1 MRQRL
6 NWFAQH
12 GFLRGAARLGVRL
25 GDLQSR
31 LLADPMVKA
40 NPAPFCDELRAIGPL
55 ASSYGSHLA
64 VDHAVVHQLLRSDD
78 FEVFSLGSNL
88 PAQAPMRWLERR
100 TRDDDLIHPLLPPS
114 LLAVDPP
121 DHTRYRKAVS
131 SVFTA
136 KAVTALHDRIK
147 ETASA
152 LLDQLTD
159 QPNVVDIIACYCS
172 QLPVAVIGDILG
184 VPDHDRSHILEYGE
198 LAAPSLDFGLSWRQ
212 YQQMQRGLNGL
223 HLWLTEH
230 LEKLRSNPGDD
241 LMSRLIQA
249 SENGPAQ
256 TRLDA
261 MEVRTIAGLVLG
273 AGFETTVNLLGN
285 GIQILLD
292 APEQRDALNQRPQ
305 LWPNAVEEILRLE
318 SPIQLTGRIARRNV
332 EVAGAAVKRGQLV
345 VLYLAAANRDPSVFA
360 DPHRFD
366 IARANANRHLTF
378 AAGRHFCLGAALAR
392 AEGEIGLRMF
402 FDRFPDARAAGSG
415 SRRETRTL
423 RGWSR
428 LPVQLGPA
436 RSPAIR

>member
-12 GFLRGAARLGVRL
+12 GFLRGAVRLGVRL

-64 VDHAVVHQLLRSDD
+64 VDHAVVHELLRSED

-88 PAQAPMRWLERR
+88 PAQAAMRWLERR
-100 TRDDDLIHPLLPPS
+100 TRNDDLLHPLLPPS

-136 KAVTALHDRIK
+136 KAVAALRDRVE

-159 QPNVVDIIACYCS
+159 QPSVDIMDRYCS
-172 QLPVAVIGDILG
+172 QLPIAVIGDILG
-184 VPDHDRSHILEYGE
+184 VPDHDRSRILEFGE

-212 YQQMQRGLNGL
+212 YQQMQRGLKGL
-223 HLWLTEH
+223 QLWLTEH

-241 LMSRLIQA
+241 LMSQLIQA
-249 SENGPAQ
+249 SENGPAA
-256 TRLDA
+256 TRLNA
-261 MEVRTIAGLVLG
+261 SEVQTIAGLVLG

-285 GIQILLD
+285 GIQMLLD
-292 APEQRDALNQRPQ
+292 APEQRDTLNQRPQ

-318 SPIQLTGRIARRNV
+318 SPIQLTGRIARKNV

-366 IARANANRHLTF
+366 VARANANRHLTF

-402 FDRFPDARAAGSG
+402 FDRFPDASAAGSG
-415 SRRETRTL
+415 RRRETRTL
-423 RGWSR
+423 RGWSQ
-428 LPVQLGPA
+428 LPVQLCPT
-436 RSPAIR
+436 RSAAIR